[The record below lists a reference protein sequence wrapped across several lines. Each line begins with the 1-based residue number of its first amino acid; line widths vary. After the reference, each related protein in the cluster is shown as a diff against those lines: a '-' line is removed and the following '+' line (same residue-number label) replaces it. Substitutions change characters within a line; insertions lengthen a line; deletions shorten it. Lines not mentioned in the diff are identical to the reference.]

1 MEEKADCAAVALPSG
16 EQAVVMGRLLIVD
29 DDQFSAGYLREALT
43 QQRLGAVAVPTA
55 SQARATLGAQGA
67 DLVLLDVT
75 LPDASGYDVAAWLR
89 ATYADVGIIFISG
102 HAGTAD
108 RLRAFEAGA
117 DDFLAKPVLV
127 AELVAR
133 VRAVLR
139 RRAPQPVPRLIT
151 AGGVRLDLDRHSLA
165 LPDGRVVALVPPEA
179 QIMALLLA
187 RPGQLFLHAD
197 LARALAGDRPVAPAT
212 RLRTLDAH
220 LDALRA
226 KIEPDP
232 LWARYIQVIRNVGA
246 RFILPRH

>member
-1 MEEKADCAAVALPSG
+1 VEEKADCAAAVIPGS
-16 EQAVVMGRLLIVD
+16 EQTVMLGRLLIVD
-29 DDQFSAGYLREALT
+29 DVLFSANYLRQALM

-55 SQARATLGAQGA
+55 SQARAALGAQRA

-75 LPDASGYDVAAWLR
+75 LPDASGYDMATWLR

-117 DDFLAKPVLV
+117 DDFLAKPVLM

-139 RRAPQPVPRLIT
+139 RRGAQPPSAVIE
-151 AGGVRLDLDRHSLA
+151 AGGVRLDRDRRTLT
-165 LPDGRVVALVPPEA
+165 LPDGRAVALEPAET

-187 RPGQLFLHAD
+187 RPGQLFLQAD
-197 LARALAGDRPVAPAT
+197 LARALAGERAVPPTALLRALAT
-212 RLRTLDAH
+212 H

-232 LWARYIQVIRNVGA
+232 LWARYVQVIHNVGA
-246 RFILPRH
+246 RFILPRR